1 MAAHPTPAGHE
12 GIGAAL
18 PRVGAHRLV
27 QGRARYSDDLALPR
41 MVHVCFLRSPYA
53 HARIVSIDAQ
63 AARQAPG
70 VVCVMTGPE
79 LRAHCEPFMGVL
91 SHLPGMVSAPQWPL
105 ACDIARW
112 QGEPV
117 VMVAAQTR
125 AGRRCLGLD

>member
-1 MAAHPTPAGHE
+1 LAADRIPAGHQ

-27 QGRARYSDDLALPR
+27 QGRARYSDDLELPR

-70 VVCVMTGPE
+70 VVWVMTGPE
-79 LRAHCEPFMGVL
+79 LRAHCEPFMGV
-91 SHLPGMVSAPQWPL
+91 
-105 ACDIARW
+105 
-112 QGEPV
+112 
-117 VMVAAQTR
+117 
-125 AGRRCLGLD
+125 